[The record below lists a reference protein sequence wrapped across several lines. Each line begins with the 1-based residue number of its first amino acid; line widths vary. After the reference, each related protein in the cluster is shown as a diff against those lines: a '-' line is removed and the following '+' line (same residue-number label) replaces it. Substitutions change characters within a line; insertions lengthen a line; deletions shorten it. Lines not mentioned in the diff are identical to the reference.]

1 MEQDRIFIR
10 HKTVKPAQEAAHCRG
25 KQTRPAGLC
34 RGHSGETLCGGY
46 VATLRSAPASSE
58 TGKG

>member
-25 KQTRPAGLC
+25 KQTRPTGLF
-34 RGHSGETLCGGY
+34 RGTQERPY
-46 VATLRSAPASSE
+46 VEAMLPH
-58 TGKG
+58 